1 MICLPGLINAS
12 ELEKIGEFKL
22 ALREI
27 ALCKAS
33 LQAKIAL
40 ASSLKETL
48 KIALEGALKRAE
60 IVKMEENVVFGSTS
74 KLTLLSRKT
83 NGSSCEK

>member
-27 ALCKAS
+27 ALSK
-33 LQAKIAL
+33 
-40 ASSLKETL
+40 SSLKTRISLAASLKEIL
-48 KIALEGALKRAE
+48 KI
-60 IVKMEENVVFGSTS
+60 
-74 KLTLLSRKT
+74 TL
-83 NGSSCEK
+83 

>member
-27 ALCKAS
+27 TLCKSS
-33 LQAKIAL
+33 LRTKISL
-40 ASSLKETL
+40 AASLKETL
-48 KIALEGALKRAE
+48 KIAL
-60 IVKMEENVVFGSTS
+60 
-74 KLTLLSRKT
+74 
-83 NGSSCEK
+83 